1 MHISILPIKKLYEQ
15 IYGIYTFGFATQEM
29 FKDAFQEKVEKK
41 LDLFFAQ
48 GKYVCVERS
57 YVETEWKDL
66 ISLHYINTTY
76 AHTLRTRVLRIHFFT
91 EQACTNKTYLGFIT
105 LRQIEEIQIALSY
118 VFVNWDVYKT
128 NLEDGERKKVVTYK
142 KRIHC
147 MEKEFY
153 INTYPLLVQDSIVT
167 CCVDVSLITL
177 SRFLAHFGMAPKLS
191 VKDTCGED
199 FYSRYPKVLTEN
211 YFLEI
216 CRKRKIPLKSV
227 CIDIEDLKRK
237 KELPVAQQTIP
248 GMVTL
253 LTWEGLAD
261 YINVY
266 INSNLPVF
274 LFTINHVVQII
285 GYTVQNGKVRH
296 IIYDDSG
303 YNDPQNREERT
314 SFTGRCIYDV
324 DLYEYIRSVVYS
336 SDGGDSDTNGES
348 TCDTIINLC
357 IPTFARVYI
366 DYPNYETFVR
376 KRLEYLAN
384 NSDAL
389 KCLFDDNE
397 LYSENIKIKSCL
409 MECSRLINHLNDNLA
424 AIKRAEPEA
433 KPIIQNQEDIVN
445 QLEKTPMPHYVWYT
459 EITVSPKNIIAL
471 CADPTRYFVTD
482 NPERVFFNG
491 NDQTIWIYK
500 SFFTI

>member
-1 MHISILPIKKLYEQ
+1 MHIGILPIDDLYEK
-15 IYGIYTFGFATQEM
+15 IYDIYTFGFDTQEM
-29 FKDAFQEKVEKK
+29 FKEAFREKVEKK
-41 LDLFFAQ
+41 LDLLFAQ
-48 GKYVCVERS
+48 SRYVCVERS

-76 AHTLRTRVLRIHFFT
+76 AHTLKTRVLRIHFFT
-91 EQACTNKTYLGFIT
+91 EQTCSNKTYLGFIT

-118 VFVNWDVYKT
+118 VFINWDVYKM
-128 NLEDGERKKVVTYK
+128 NQKDDERKKVVSYK

-147 MEKEFY
+147 MDKELY
-153 INTYPLLVQDSIVT
+153 ISTYPLLVQDSIVT

-177 SRFLAHFGMAPKLS
+177 TRFLAHFGMATRLS
-191 VKDTCGED
+191 VRDTCGED
-199 FYSRYPKVLTEN
+199 FHSRYPKVLTES
-211 YFLEI
+211 YFLDT

-227 CIDIEDLKRK
+227 SIDIDDLKWK
-237 KELPVAQQTIP
+237 KELPVEKQTIP

-266 INSNLPVF
+266 IDSNLPVL
-274 LFTINHVVQII
+274 LFTIDHVVQII
-285 GYTVQNGKVRH
+285 GYVVRNGKVRH

-303 YNDPQNREERT
+303 YNDLKSQKEQT
-314 SFTGRCIYDV
+314 SFSGRCIYDI
-324 DLYEYIRSVVYS
+324 DLYEYICGIIYS
-336 SDGGDSDTNGES
+336 PEDENTSKG
-348 TCDTIINLC
+348 DTIISLC

-376 KRLEYLAN
+376 KRLKYLAK
-384 NSDAL
+384 NSDAFD
-389 KCLFDDNE
+389 CLFDDND
-397 LYSENIKIKSCL
+397 LYSKNIKIKSSL

-424 AIKRAEPEA
+424 AIKRAGPEA
-433 KPIIQNQEDIVN
+433 APVISDQESIVS

-482 NPERVFFNG
+482 NPEKVFFNG
-491 NDQTIWIYK
+491 NNQTIWIYK
-500 SFFTI
+500 SYFNI